1 LQRTKSIGI
10 NNINNV
16 KMETTKKFL
25 DSLVFNW
32 LSGANPKLA
41 GKFQKEAKAE
51 PLPPGSPSL
60 QEMVEHFKAN
70 TPQKRKAEAAVTNGK
85 AKKAKQVSDH
95 I

>member
-1 LQRTKSIGI
+1 MD
-10 NNINNV
+10 V
-16 KMETTKKFL
+16 TKKFL

-70 TPQKRKAEAAVTNGK
+70 TPQKRKGEAVTNGT
-85 AKKAKQVSDH
+85 AKKAKKVSEQSV
-95 I
+95 